1 MRRDKE
7 GDQSVWRVR
16 VSQMNGGL
24 VLTRNTIAPVSDLL
38 VHWQVNTAL
47 SLIYFYTGKLTL
59 SLIYYTVKLTQS
71 QTSAISAQLAL
82 SCIMDGSAGEKPEA
96 M

>member
-38 VHWQVNTAL
+38 LHWQVNTAL
-47 SLIYFYTGKLTL
+47 SLIYYTG
-59 SLIYYTVKLTQS
+59 KLTQS

-82 SCIMDGSAGEKPEA
+82 SCIIDGSAGGKPEA